1 MNALGRGSRKRR
13 CQPWICCKPPPIIL
27 GTSREHCIHRPG
39 SFGCKQQKLAL
50 ASLIKNLWKDVGVT
64 LETTGRAGGP
74 GSEGQELGQ
83 FWGPGSRNSWAISS
97 GLVFWGD
104 DPIILS
110 SCVTHPKRR
119 FPRREVRACP
129 LHPPHAPSQR
139 NMIVRSTQTATEWA
153 WDPLGKIG
161 VPGQKR
167 GELRLAHPQQ
177 QKLTPANFCV
187 AHLGIL
193 AALDVPGT

>member
-129 LHPPHAPSQR
+129 LHPPTRPQPEEHDRPLHPDGNRVGMGSFRENWGPRAEERGTEAGPPTAAETHPSR
-139 NMIVRSTQTATEWA
+139 NS
-153 WDPLGKIG
+153 
-161 VPGQKR
+161 
-167 GELRLAHPQQ
+167 PQPISV
-177 QKLTPANFCV
+177 LPT
-187 AHLGIL
+187 
-193 AALDVPGT
+193 